1 MGPRTRLPYDSVL
14 FSCGRYGE
22 GREYF
27 SMESSG
33 LSHGEVKFKLDL
45 EKQIGLLTG
54 DYGEGHFQ
62 NQGTVQ
68 AKA

>member
-1 MGPRTRLPYDSVL
+1 MGPRTRLPSDSVL
-14 FSCGRYGE
+14 CSCGRYGE

-27 SMESSG
+27 SVESSG
-33 LSHGEVKFKLDL
+33 RLHGEVKFKLDL

-54 DYGEGHFQ
+54 HYGGHFQ